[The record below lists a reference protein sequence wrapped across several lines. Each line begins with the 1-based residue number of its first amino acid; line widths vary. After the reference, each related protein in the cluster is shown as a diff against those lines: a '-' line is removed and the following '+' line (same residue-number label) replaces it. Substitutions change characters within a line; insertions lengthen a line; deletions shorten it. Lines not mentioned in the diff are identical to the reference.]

1 MTYNKWPSPHG
12 HAIASDKTDKM
23 TQPET
28 ANVALDA
35 RIVLANDELNAMLKR
50 LNDIDGVY
58 HWDGMFIRAVLQ
70 TPASDGWM
78 TIETAPP
85 YTDILMMFMSE
96 GKYQKCQVASYIVWK
111 DERIYSDWKWA
122 PLPTHWMPLT
132 ALKQSTAK
140 DGRE

>member
-1 MTYNKWPSPHG
+1 MNDLKTVRDALTS
-12 HAIASDKTDKM
+12 AI
-23 TQPET
+23 
-28 ANVALDA
+28 
-35 RIVLANDELNAMLKR
+35 KR
-50 LNDIDGVY
+50 LETIKETFPAISVDSDIKIYRDAIPII
-58 HWDGMFIRAVLQ
+58 DRMIETPAQQ

-78 TIETAPP
+78 PIETAPP

-140 DGRE
+140 DGV